1 MLSLASEGFGQDEI
15 CPMPSAVRPWPFARW
30 IQREALP
37 GNNIPRASLMVSCQ
51 RDRGKRHNDT
61 NTQSL
66 AVSMLS
72 GSWSTYCR
80 KHDSETVESEWG
92 EEPIVQVIDGKGILH
107 TMDDCEYIHGKL
119 GTDD

>member
-1 MLSLASEGFGQDEI
+1 
-15 CPMPSAVRPWPFARW
+15 MPSVVRPWPFARW

-37 GNNIPRASLMVSCQ
+37 V
-51 RDRGKRHNDT
+51 
-61 NTQSL
+61 
-66 AVSMLS
+66 S

-107 TMDDCEYIHGKL
+107 TMHDCEYIHGKL